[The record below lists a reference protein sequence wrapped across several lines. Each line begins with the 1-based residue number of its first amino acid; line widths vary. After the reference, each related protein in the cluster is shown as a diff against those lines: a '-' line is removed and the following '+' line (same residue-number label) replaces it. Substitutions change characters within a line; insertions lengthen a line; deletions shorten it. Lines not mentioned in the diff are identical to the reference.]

1 MIHAS
6 DTPAHGN
13 FLAYI
18 ERVTG
23 KPPASPEQIVQTAR
37 RLASARGQIRE
48 EDTVPAA
55 RTAHTA
61 QAAHTAPLTHTTSS
75 APSAHT
81 TGAARGQV
89 AARAGFP
96 DFELAKLAPI
106 GRGLTLAGFAVIA
119 AAILLDDWLPLPS
132 PFAGVV
138 LVFLGVMLRRLSRA
152 TLGSGGLRFPT
163 RKT

>member
-6 DTPAHGN
+6 DKPANGD

-48 EDTVPAA
+48 DTVPAA

-61 QAAHTAPLTHTTSS
+61 QAAHTAPLTHTTS
-75 APSAHT
+75 SAHT

-152 TLGSGGLRFPT
+152 ALGSGGLRFPT